1 MLFAVAVVFD
11 QIGVG
16 DAVSAVDFCDA
27 AGGVEDELDYFAG
40 TTAGGGGGSRVH
52 CERWMWRLWSGFVSV
67 AFCYGVR
74 RDRGGEVVGG
84 KLR

>member
-16 DAVSAVDFCDA
+16 DAVSAVDFGDA
-27 AGGVEDELDYFAG
+27 AGGVEDELDFAG
-40 TTAGGGGGSRVH
+40 TAGGGGSRVH
-52 CERWMWRLWSGFVSV
+52 CERWMWRYGGIFSV
-67 AFCYGVR
+67 GFCYDDVR
-74 RDRGGEVVGG
+74 RDGERGGGG